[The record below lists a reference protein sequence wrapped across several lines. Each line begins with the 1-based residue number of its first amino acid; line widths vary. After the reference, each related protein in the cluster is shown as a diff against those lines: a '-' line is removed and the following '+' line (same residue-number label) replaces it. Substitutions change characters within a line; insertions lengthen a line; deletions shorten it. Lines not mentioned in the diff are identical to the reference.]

1 MLQTG
6 KITPL
11 AKHKTDTVPVPMAR
25 PARGGSRL
33 FIFLK
38 LFVSII
44 ELVDQVAA
52 VQCSFS
58 PVTDSC
64 LQTINYILFKKRER
78 GVLSGLKTRREAES
92 F

>member
-1 MLQTG
+1 
-6 KITPL
+6 
-11 AKHKTDTVPVPMAR
+11 MAR

-38 LFVSII
+38 LFVSVK

-52 VQCSFS
+52 VQSSFS

-64 LQTINYILFKKRER
+64 LQTISYILFIKRE
-78 GVLSGLKTRREAES
+78 GVYYLVYKLEEKLRVFKTDNT
-92 F
+92 